1 MAHFGDIMTSSI
13 DPEFLSE
20 MWPTL
25 KDMTYLNNAST
36 GIPPVSTISAMKEY
50 LDNRVKATGGS
61 FKETLANIKAIRMNL
76 AQLLGGDYGQY
87 ALIPSTSSGVN
98 SFAHSIDYPE
108 GSNIVLCDL
117 EFPANYVPWQNV
129 KKLYGPEL
137 RIAKSE
143 NGGVPIERFAEA
155 IDENTRVVAVSQ
167 IQFGS
172 GFRTDLSAL
181 EKLAHD
187 NGAYLSVDIIQAA
200 GCFETDLAKLKVD
213 FATGQAAKWMLGPI
227 GAGYVYVE
235 KSIMDEIHPRFL
247 GWWGVEKL
255 QEFGYFDREP
265 LADARMFQVGSPA
278 MIAYIGLLES
288 LKVLLQI
295 PAESR
300 EQVAVTTAD
309 YLRKRLSEIDIPFYD
324 FGPNNN
330 SATVSCEP
338 PDVDKLNE
346 KLRENKI
353 HCSVRNGRLRVSPHF
368 YNSTEDV
375 DRLLEH
381 FR

>member
-1 MAHFGDIMTSSI
+1 MTDLI
-13 DPEFLSE
+13 DPAFISK

-36 GIPPVSTISAMKEY
+36 GIPPITTINAMKEY
-50 LDNRVKATGGS
+50 LDNRFRASGGK
-61 FKETLANIKAIRMNL
+61 FKETLENIKAIRMNL
-76 AQLLGGDYGQY
+76 AKLLGGDYSQY
-87 ALIPSTSSGVN
+87 ALVPSTSSGVN
-98 SFAHSIDYPE
+98 SFAHSIEYPE
-108 GSNIVLCDL
+108 GSNVVLCDL
-117 EFPANYVPWQNV
+117 EFPANYIPWQNV

-137 RIAKSE
+137 RVVESTG
-143 NGGVPIERFAEA
+143 GGVPIERFAEA
-155 IDENTRVVAVSQ
+155 IDENTRVVAISQ

-172 GFRTDLSAL
+172 GFRVDLNAL
-181 EKLAHD
+181 GKIAHK

-200 GCFETDLAKLKVD
+200 GCFETDLAKLNVD

-227 GAGYVYVE
+227 GAGYIYVG
-235 KSIMDEIHPRFL
+235 KSIMDKIHPRFL

-255 QEFGYFDREP
+255 QEFGYFERAP

-278 MIAYIGLLES
+278 MVTYLGLLES

-295 PAESR
+295 PAKNR
-300 EQVAVTTAD
+300 EAAALANAN
-309 YLRKRLSEIDIPFYD
+309 YLRKRLSEMKIPFYD
-324 FGPNNN
+324 FGPKNN
-330 SATVSCEP
+330 SATVSCKP
-338 PDVDKLNE
+338 PDVEKLNE
-346 KLRENKI
+346 KLGANKI

-368 YNSTEDV
+368 YNSTEEV

>member
-1 MAHFGDIMTSSI
+1 MTAFI
-13 DPEFLSE
+13 DPDFISE
-20 MWPTL
+20 MWPAL
-25 KDMTYLNNAST
+25 NDIAYLNNAST
-36 GIPPVSTISAMKEY
+36 GIPPVATINAMKKY
-50 LDNRVKATGGS
+50 LDDRVRAAGGS
-61 FKETLANIKAIRMNL
+61 FKDTLANIKAIRTNL
-76 AQLLGGDYGQY
+76 AQLLGGDYDQY
-87 ALIPSTSSGVN
+87 ALTPSTSSGIN

-108 GSNIVLCDL
+108 GANIVLCDL
-117 EFPANYVPWQNV
+117 EFPANYIPWQNV
-129 KKLYGPEL
+129 RKLYGAEL
-137 RIAKSE
+137 RVVKSVD
-143 NGGVPIERFAEA
+143 GGVPIERFAEA
-155 IDENTRVVAVSQ
+155 IDENTRVVAISQ

-172 GFRTDLSAL
+172 GFRVDLSTL
-181 EKLAHD
+181 EKLAHEND
-187 NGAYLSVDIIQAA
+187 AYLSVDIIQAA

-227 GAGYVYVE
+227 GAGYIYV
-235 KSIMDEIHPRFL
+235 KRSVMDKLHPRFL

-278 MIAYIGLLES
+278 MIAYVGFLES

-295 PAESR
+295 PAKNR
-300 EQVAVTTAD
+300 EQAAMTTAD
-309 YLRKRLSEIDIPFYD
+309 YLRKRLSEIDIPYYD

-338 PDVDKLNE
+338 PDVEKLNE
-346 KLRENKI
+346 KLKENNV
-353 HCSVRNGRLRVSPHF
+353 HCSIRNGRLRVSPHF
-368 YNSTEDV
+368 YNTIKDV

>member
-1 MAHFGDIMTSSI
+1 MTALI
-13 DPEFLSE
+13 DPDFISE

-25 KDMTYLNNAST
+25 SDMTYLNNAST
-36 GIPPVSTISAMKEY
+36 GIPPVTTISAMKKY
-50 LDNRVKATGGS
+50 LDDRVRAEGGT
-61 FKETLANIKAIRMNL
+61 FKETLDNIKAIRMNL
-76 AQLLGGDYGQY
+76 AHLLGGNYSQYG
-87 ALIPSTSSGVN
+87 LVPSTSSGIN

-117 EFPANYVPWQNV
+117 EFPSNYIPWQNV
-129 KKLYGPEL
+129 KKLYGAEL
-137 RIAKSE
+137 RVVKSI
-143 NGGVPIERFAEA
+143 NGEVPIDRFAEA

-172 GFRTDLSAL
+172 GFRVDLDAL
-181 EKLAHD
+181 GKLAHKHD
-187 NGAYLSVDIIQAA
+187 AYISVDVIQAA
-200 GCFETDLAKLKVD
+200 GCFETDLAKWEVD

-235 KSIMDEIHPRFL
+235 KSIIDKLRPRFL

-255 QEFGYFDREP
+255 QEFGYFDREI

-278 MIAYIGLLES
+278 MIAYVGFLES

-295 PAESR
+295 PARNR
-300 EQVAVTTAD
+300 EQAAMTTAD
-309 YLRKRLSEIDIPFYD
+309 YLRKRLFEMDIPFYD

-330 SATVSCEP
+330 SAIVSCQP
-338 PDVDKLNE
+338 RDVDKLND
-346 KLRENKI
+346 KLSENKI

-368 YNSTEDV
+368 YNSTEEV
-375 DRLLEH
+375 DRLLEY